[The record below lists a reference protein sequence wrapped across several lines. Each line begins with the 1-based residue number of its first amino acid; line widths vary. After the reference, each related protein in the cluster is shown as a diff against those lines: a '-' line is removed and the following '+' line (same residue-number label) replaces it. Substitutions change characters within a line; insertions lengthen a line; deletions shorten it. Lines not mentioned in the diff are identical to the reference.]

1 MELFLLLSIGM
12 SIVAFISI
20 ALNQV
25 PPPPLSVTDQNLEPV
40 FPLESY
46 LLTTEK
52 MNILKLNDEVLL
64 QDFESNEHQD
74 YPLVQDKP
82 SLSEKEGQPVLL
94 KI

>member
-25 PPPPLSVTDQNLEPV
+25 PPPPSVTDLNLEPV

-46 LLTTEK
+46 ILTTEK

-64 QDFESNEHQD
+64 QDFQSNEHQD
-74 YPLVQDKP
+74 CPLVQDKP
-82 SLSEKEGQPVLL
+82 SLSEKKGQTVLL
-94 KI
+94 